1 MSLKV
6 DVSQGK
12 GLINGSR
19 RKQGR
24 ENILT
29 EETVYKVPEAA
40 DKSAEVGGTRGRME
54 QQEAQRHQQRMCLDA
69 VGSANSHGKDK
80 HMPVHCPSM

>member
-19 RKQGR
+19 RKQAR

-54 QQEAQRHQQRMCLDA
+54 QQEAQRHQ
-69 VGSANSHGKDK
+69 
-80 HMPVHCPSM
+80 